1 LPQTEAASIAP
12 DLRQNLPI
20 CDQERG
26 AEYRSVDMKRKLSVV
41 DILRKRIEKWRDEDP
56 SSLLTK
62 RIEQATAP
70 LQWLVAMLLPDR
82 LIQEAVEKTLW
93 ASEVLTDA
101 DNGAA
106 DLTIEQA
113 DAEADA
119 VHNWAMGAA
128 AALGAWDLAGPLGIA
143 PSLAS
148 LFTLSFR
155 TIKKIGLCFG
165 FDTSSPA
172 EEMIVLEIFLAA
184 NAFYHRDKIDA
195 LRAIEEMPTV
205 ATHEDVLALSSKLS
219 KTISQN
225 LTRRRSLASIPAMG
239 ALVGGSAN
247 VWLLRDVGWA
257 ARNVFAMRRLQKAHA
272 QGAGELPKAA

>member
-1 LPQTEAASIAP
+1 
-12 DLRQNLPI
+12 
-20 CDQERG
+20 
-26 AEYRSVDMKRKLSVV
+26 MKRKLSAA
-41 DILRKRIEKWRDEDP
+41 DAIQKRIEKWREEDP

-62 RIEQATAP
+62 RIEQATTP
-70 LQWLVAMLLPDR
+70 LQWLVALLLPDR

-93 ASEVLTDA
+93 ASEVLTDS

-106 DLTIEQA
+106 KFTVEQA

-143 PSLAS
+143 PALAS

-165 FDTSSPA
+165 FDTSTPA
-172 EEMIVLEIFLAA
+172 EEMVVLEIFLAA
-184 NAFYHRDKIDA
+184 NAFYHRDKIEA
-195 LRAIEEMPTV
+195 LRAIEALPSV
-205 ATHEDVLALSSKLS
+205 ATHEDVLALSTELS
-219 KTISQN
+219 KTISAN

-247 VWLLRDVGWA
+247 AWLLKDIGWA
-257 ARNVFAMRRLQKAHA
+257 ARNVYAMRRLK
-272 QGAGELPKAA
+272 QGAVAPTALPKAA